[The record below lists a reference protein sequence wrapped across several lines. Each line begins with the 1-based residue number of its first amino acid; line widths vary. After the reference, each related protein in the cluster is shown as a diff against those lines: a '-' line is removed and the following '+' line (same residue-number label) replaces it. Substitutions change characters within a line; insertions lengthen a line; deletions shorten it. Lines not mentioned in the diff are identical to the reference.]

1 MLAPIFLSTF
11 HGPGIVTD
19 GDTAMKIKQNKAKQI
34 KLCSHRTHI
43 LIVCRP
49 TANKQKYKY
58 MSHDDKCYKEKLSWE
73 DRSRGA
79 GTFLYRAI
87 REGFVHVVTFEQL

>member
-1 MLAPIFLSTF
+1 MNIFFTQVTHTGQVTNKTLAPIFLSTF

-43 LIVCRP
+43 LVVCRP

-58 MSHDDKCYKEKLSWE
+58 MSHDDKCYKEKLS
-73 DRSRGA
+73 
-79 GTFLYRAI
+79 
-87 REGFVHVVTFEQL
+87 